1 MKFLIAFDK
10 NNTLFAKVPKAKS
23 RELKEG
29 DDYLKVDNPEYTGKK
44 QLALLYPD
52 IIKCLLLWFNS
63 HENIQWV
70 VVSSGEK
77 VTKKI

>member
-23 RELKEG
+23 RGLNEG
-29 DDYLKVDNPEYTGKK
+29 DDYLKIDNPKYTSKK

-52 IIKCLLLWFNS
+52 TIKCLLL
-63 HENIQWV
+63 
-70 VVSSGEK
+70 
-77 VTKKI
+77 